1 MQRIY
6 SFARTIIGLPARRN
20 FSGLMGLIC
29 VVALVSLNFQQVTSK
44 GMHHTLTWGTY
55 QDSEGM
61 AIAMPAGRRCGWGAR
76 DNPMRSSISPA
87 AA

>member
-61 AIAMPAGRRCGWGAR
+61 AIAMPAGRRCGWGATT
-76 DNPMRSSISPA
+76 S
-87 AA
+87 